1 MASLLP
7 GKYGTLTE
15 AEGVCFQARRPFGH
29 PARLDTVGVGDIS
42 LCRYLYRFAVTT
54 MDGDTDLARVFKAL
68 GHPARLLLLRA
79 MASEPLCVQHLQH
92 RLGTS
97 QPNVSQHLAIL
108 RDRGLVV
115 AERQGSKTCY
125 RLADGGV
132 EEIIALG
139 EALIRER
146 GKQKREGSL

>member
-1 MASLLP
+1 
-7 GKYGTLTE
+7 
-15 AEGVCFQARRPFGH
+15 
-29 PARLDTVGVGDIS
+29 
-42 LCRYLYRFAVTT
+42 
-54 MDGDTDLARVFKAL
+54 
-68 GHPARLLLLRA
+68 
-79 MASEPLCVQHLQH
+79 LQH